1 MGFAAHNDTRPTH
14 TDQHTAHSHTQRSLP
29 AAPAG
34 GSPTQRPRRPRS
46 PHTSVTR
53 RAGSAGS
60 ATEDLAAATTTHHDS
75 ADFDD
80 SLLACIECPSSVL
93 GATPLPEWPPLPPP
107 RTALAPP
114 PADATWASSDDVATL
129 LANLRACEN
138 ESWARA
144 EHDYIETRHGAD
156 AAPGGGHLDPSMR
169 SLTVSWMVEVAA
181 EYGLHTETLA
191 VAVSLLD
198 RFLSA
203 ARRVHRSALQL
214 AALAALL
221 VATKHEE
228 AAFPPAAELATLAG
242 GGCAGGDVV
251 RMEAAMLQAV
261 GFRVAAPTP
270 AAALALLARH
280 AAAPPAIVA
289 RATYLLEL
297 ALLAY
302 EALVHAPSAL
312 AAAAIVLAARAD
324 DAMSSSP
331 SAASA
336 AAATASIVCD
346 GALELEVAAHCLVAL
361 HAAAADRAATLVDRS
376 SSDGAPPAD
385 TDAVD
390 ALDAV
395 VAKFS
400 AREWACV
407 ALEPALA

>member
-1 MGFAAHNDTRPTH
+1 M
-14 TDQHTAHSHTQRSLP
+14 
-29 AAPAG
+29 
-34 GSPTQRPRRPRS
+34 
-46 PHTSVTR
+46 TR
-53 RAGSAGS
+53 RAGSAGA
-60 ATEDLAAATTTHHDS
+60 ATEDLAAVTAVCLDG
-75 ADFDD
+75 AAFDD

-114 PADATWASSDDVATL
+114 PMDATWTSSDDIATL
-129 LANLRACEN
+129 LANLRACEG
-138 ESWARA
+138 EPWARA
-144 EHDYIETRHGAD
+144 EPGYIESRHGAD

-203 ARRVHRSALQL
+203 AHRVHRSAIQL

-228 AAFPPAAELATLAG
+228 AAFPPAAELATMAG
-242 GGCAGGDVV
+242 GGCSGGDVV

-280 AAAPPAIVA
+280 AAAPPPIVA

-324 DAMSSSP
+324 GTTSSP
-331 SAASA
+331 SSSA
-336 AAATASIVCD
+336 AAAAASIVCD
-346 GALELEVAAHCLVAL
+346 DALELEAAAHCLVAL
-361 HAAAADRAATLVDRS
+361 HAAAADRAAALADRYG
-376 SSDGAPPAD
+376 GAPPAD
-385 TDAVD
+385 ADAVD